1 MAESRPFASIS
12 QRTKWEQLVQ
22 QGKITQAAFD
32 AREAAS
38 EGLNLP
44 QRAEPR
50 VRTVGPSRAPT
61 MQKLDNR
68 RY

>member
-1 MAESRPFASIS
+1 MSDQPFRSEAQRKKWDELLQAGKVSQESY
-12 QRTKWEQLVQ
+12 
-22 QGKITQAAFD
+22 D
-32 AREAAS
+32 ARVKAS
-38 EGLNLP
+38 EGLTLP
-44 QRAEPR
+44 PRAAPR